1 MFNQKGDR
9 MRKQI
14 IFTLMVSLLSF
25 GLMDSAM
32 TNGMETTIV
41 TLEELEEQRR
51 IHELELKRL
60 EEERIR
66 QYHEEEL
73 NRFLTDIG
81 FRESGNRYDITNSWG
96 YMGKYQFGKSTL
108 KGLGFEVTRKE
119 FLSNPQLQEEAMMA
133 LLLHNKEKLQT
144 YIDLYD
150 GETINGMYISESG
163 ILAAAHLGGQ
173 GSVKRYFRNGK
184 VFRDGNGTKITS
196 YMNQFSGY
204 DIKLN

>member
-1 MFNQKGDR
+1 

-66 QYHEEEL
+66 QYHEDEL

-81 FRESGNRYDITNSWG
+81 FRESGNRYDITNTWG

-150 GETINGMYISESG
+150 GETINGMYVSESG

-196 YMNQFSGY
+196 YMNRFSGY